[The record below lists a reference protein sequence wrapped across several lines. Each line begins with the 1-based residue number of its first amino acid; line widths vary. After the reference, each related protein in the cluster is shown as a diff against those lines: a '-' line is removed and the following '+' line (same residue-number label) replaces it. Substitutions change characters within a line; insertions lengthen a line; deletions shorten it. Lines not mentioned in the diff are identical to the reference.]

1 MRRVQRMMDGKV
13 IVMTGATSGIGQIAA
28 ERLAD
33 MGARLVIVAR
43 DRARGERVLAGLV
56 ARTPGRGHS
65 VHYADLS
72 RLKEAKRV
80 ARDITAV
87 EARIDVL
94 VNNAGAMFSRRIV
107 TEDGL
112 ELTFALNHLAYFAL
126 TAGLVG
132 RLVASAHARVINTAS
147 NAHRKGRL
155 DFADLQSERS
165 YRAFTAYGTSK
176 LCNILFTRE
185 LARRL
190 SDLGV
195 SANSFSPGF
204 VATRFGDAAGGAHG
218 AFMRVAK
225 WFAGRPEQG
234 AETLVWLASSP
245 DLKEVSGE
253 YFYRGRRGTLTADA
267 QDDDLARRLW
277 AETEAIALRA

>member
-1 MRRVQRMMDGKV
+1 MMDGKV

-43 DRARGERVLAGLV
+43 DRARGERVLADLV

-65 VHYADLS
+65 IHYADLS
-72 RLKEAKRV
+72 RLKEVKRV
-80 ARDITAV
+80 ARDIAAV
-87 EARIDVL
+87 ESRIDVL
-94 VNNAGAMFSRRIV
+94 VNNAGAVFSRRAV

-112 ELTFALNHLAYFAL
+112 ELTFALNHMAYFAL

-147 NAHRKGRL
+147 NAHRNGRI
-155 DFADLQSERS
+155 DFDDLRLEKS
-165 YRAFTAYGTSK
+165 YRPFVAYGTSK

-195 SANSFSPGF
+195 TANSFSPGF
-204 VATRFGDAAGGAHG
+204 VATRFGDEAGGVHG

-225 WFAGRPEQG
+225 RFAKRPEQG

-267 QDDDLARRLW
+267 RDDALARRLW
-277 AETEAIALRA
+277 AESEAIALRA

>member
-1 MRRVQRMMDGKV
+1 MMDGKV

-43 DRARGERVLAGLV
+43 DRARGESMLARLEAC
-56 ARTPGRGHS
+56 ARGRGHV

-72 RLKEAKRV
+72 RLKEVKRV
-80 ARDITAV
+80 AREIAAAET
-87 EARIDVL
+87 RIDVL
-94 VNNAGAMFSRRIV
+94 VNNAGAMFSSRAV
-107 TEDGL
+107 TADRL
-112 ELTFALNHLAYFAL
+112 ERTFALNHMAYFAL

-132 RLVASAHARVINTAS
+132 RLVASAPARVITTAS
-147 NAHRKGRL
+147 NAHRNGRL
-155 DFADLQSERS
+155 DFDDLQSEKS
-165 YRAFTAYGTSK
+165 YRPSVAYGTSK

-204 VATRFGDAAGGAHG
+204 VATRFGDEAGGVHG
-218 AFMRVAK
+218 TVMRIAK
-225 WFAGRPEQG
+225 FFAKRPEQG
-234 AETLVWLASSP
+234 AKTLVWLASSP
-245 DLKEVSGE
+245 DLADVSGE
-253 YFYRGRRGTLTADA
+253 YFYRGRRGALTADA
-267 QDDDLARRLW
+267 QDDALARRLW
-277 AETEAIALRA
+277 AESETIALRA

>member
-1 MRRVQRMMDGKV
+1 MMDGKV

-28 ERLAD
+28 ERLAE
-33 MGARLVIVAR
+33 MGARLVLVAR
-43 DRARGERVLAGLV
+43 DRSRGEAMLADLV

-65 VHYADLS
+65 IHYADLS
-72 RLKEAKRV
+72 RLEQVKRV
-80 ARDITAV
+80 ARDIAAV

-94 VNNAGAMFSRRIV
+94 INNAGAMFSRRAV
-107 TEDGL
+107 TTDGL
-112 ELTFALNHLAYFAL
+112 ELTFALNHMAYFVL

-132 RLVASAHARVINTAS
+132 RLVASARARVINTAS

-155 DFADLQSERS
+155 DFANLQSEKS
-165 YRAFTAYGTSK
+165 YRPFVAYGTSK

-185 LARRL
+185 LARRV

-218 AFMRVAK
+218 TFMRVAK
-225 WFAGRPEQG
+225 LFANRPERG

-245 DLKEVSGE
+245 DLEEISGE
-253 YFYRGRRGTLTADA
+253 YFYQGRRGTLTAEA
-267 QDDDLARRLW
+267 QDDALARRLW
-277 AETEAIALRA
+277 TESEAIALRACA

>member
-1 MRRVQRMMDGKV
+1 MMDGKV

-43 DRARGERVLAGLV
+43 DRARGESVLADLV

-65 VHYADLS
+65 IHYADLS
-72 RLKEAKRV
+72 RLKEVKRV

-87 EARIDVL
+87 ESRIDVL
-94 VNNAGAMFSRRIV
+94 VNNAGAMFSRRAV

-112 ELTFALNHLAYFAL
+112 ELTFALNHMAYFVL
-126 TAGLVG
+126 TAGLVR
-132 RLVASAHARVINTAS
+132 RLVACVHARVINTAS
-147 NAHRKGRL
+147 NAHRKGRI
-155 DFADLQSERS
+155 DFDDLQSGRS

-204 VATRFGDAAGGAHG
+204 VATRFGDEAGGVHG

-225 WFAGRPEQG
+225 RFAKRPEQG
-234 AETLVWLASSP
+234 AATLVWLASSP

-253 YFYRGRRGTLTADA
+253 YFHGGRRGTLTADA
-267 QDDDLARRLW
+267 QDDALARRLW
-277 AETEAIALRA
+277 AESEAIALRA

>member
-1 MRRVQRMMDGKV
+1 MMDAKV

-43 DRARGERVLAGLV
+43 DRARGEALLASLN
-56 ARTPGRGHS
+56 ASAPRRSHTA
-65 VHYADLS
+65 HYADLS

-80 ARDITAV
+80 AREIAAAET
-87 EARIDVL
+87 RIDVL
-94 VNNAGAMFSRRIV
+94 VNNAGAVFSRRAV

-112 ELTFALNHLAYFAL
+112 ERTFALNHMAYFVL

-132 RLVASAHARVINTAS
+132 RLVASAPARVINTAS
-147 NAHRKGRL
+147 NAHRKGRI
-155 DFADLQSERS
+155 DFADLQSEKS
-165 YRAFTAYGTSK
+165 YRAFAAYGTSK

-195 SANSFSPGF
+195 TATSFSPGF
-204 VATRFGDAAGGAHG
+204 VATRFGDEAGGLHA
-218 AFMRVAK
+218 AFLRVGK
-225 WFAGRPEQG
+225 LFAGRPEQG

-245 DLKEVSGE
+245 DLREASGE
-253 YFYRGRRGTLTADA
+253 YFYRCRRGTLTVDA
-267 QDDDLARRLW
+267 QDDALARRLW
-277 AETEAIALRA
+277 TESEAIALTA

>member
-1 MRRVQRMMDGKV
+1 M
-13 IVMTGATSGIGQIAA
+13 
-28 ERLAD
+28 L
-33 MGARLVIVAR
+33 ARL
-43 DRARGERVLAGLV
+43 DAG
-56 ARTPGRGHS
+56 APGRSHT

-72 RLKEAKRV
+72 RVKEVRRV
-80 ARDITAV
+80 AREIAAAET
-87 EARIDVL
+87 RIDVL
-94 VNNAGAMFSRRIV
+94 INNAGAVFSHRTI

-112 ELTFALNHLAYFAL
+112 ERTFALNHMAYFVL

-132 RLVASAHARVINTAS
+132 RLVASAPARVINTAS
-147 NAHRKGRL
+147 NAHRKGRI
-155 DFADLQSERS
+155 DFADLQAERS
-165 YRAFTAYGTSK
+165 YRAFPVYGTSK

-204 VATRFGDAAGGAHG
+204 VATRFGDESGGLHAAFLRA
-218 AFMRVAK
+218 AK
-225 WFAGRPEQG
+225 LIAGRPELG

-245 DLKEVSGE
+245 EAAELSGE

-267 QDDDLARRLW
+267 QDAVLARRLW
-277 AETEAIALRA
+277 AESEAIALRA

>member
-1 MRRVQRMMDGKV
+1 MMDGKV

-28 ERLAD
+28 VRLAD

-43 DRARGERVLAGLV
+43 DRARGESTLADLV

-65 VHYADLS
+65 IHYADLS
-72 RLKEAKRV
+72 RIKEVKRV
-80 ARDITAV
+80 AREIATA
-87 EARIDVL
+87 ETRIDVL
-94 VNNAGAMFSRRIV
+94 VNNAGAMFARRAV

-112 ELTFALNHLAYFAL
+112 ERTFALNHMAYFVL

-132 RLVASAHARVINTAS
+132 RLVASARARVINTAS

-155 DFADLQSERS
+155 DFADLQCEKF
-165 YRAFTAYGTSK
+165 YRPFVAYGTSK

-204 VATRFGDAAGGAHG
+204 VATRFGDEAGGAHG
-218 AFMRVAK
+218 TFMRVAK
-225 WFAGRPEQG
+225 LFAGRPQLG

-245 DLKEVSGE
+245 DVAEISGD

-267 QDDDLARRLW
+267 QDDTLARQLW
-277 AETEAIALRA
+277 TESEAIALRA

>member
-1 MRRVQRMMDGKV
+1 MMDGKV

-28 ERLAD
+28 ERLAG

-43 DRARGERVLAGLV
+43 DRARGEAALARLH
-56 ARTPGRGHS
+56 ARAPARSHA

-80 ARDITAV
+80 AREIAAAET
-87 EARIDVL
+87 RIDVL
-94 VNNAGAMFSRRIV
+94 VNNAGAVFSRRAV

-112 ELTFALNHLAYFAL
+112 ERTFALNHMAYFVL

-132 RLVASAHARVINTAS
+132 RLVASAPARVINTAS
-147 NAHRKGRL
+147 NAHRKGKL
-155 DFADLQSERS
+155 DFADLQFEKS
-165 YRAFTAYGTSK
+165 YRAFAAYGTSK

-195 SANSFSPGF
+195 TANSFSPGF
-204 VATRFGDAAGGAHG
+204 VATRFGDEAGGLHA
-218 AFMRVAK
+218 AFLRVAK
-225 WFAGRPEQG
+225 LFAGRPEQG

-245 DLKEVSGE
+245 DVAEASGE
-253 YFYRGRRGTLTADA
+253 YFYRKRRGTLTADA
-267 QDDDLARRLW
+267 QNDDLARRLW
-277 AETEAIALRA
+277 TESEAISLRA

>member
-1 MRRVQRMMDGKV
+1 
-13 IVMTGATSGIGQIAA
+13 
-28 ERLAD
+28 

-43 DRARGERVLAGLV
+43 DRARGEAMLAKLD
-56 ARTPGRGHS
+56 ARAPGRGHA

-72 RLKEAKRV
+72 RLKEARRV
-80 ARDITAV
+80 AREIAAAET
-87 EARIDVL
+87 RIDVL
-94 VNNAGAMFSRRIV
+94 VNNAGAVFSRRAV

-112 ELTFALNHLAYFAL
+112 ERTFALNHMAYFVL

-132 RLVASAHARVINTAS
+132 RLVASAPARVINTAS

-155 DFADLQSERS
+155 DFADLQSEKS

-185 LARRL
+185 LAHRL
-190 SDLGV
+190 SSLGV
-195 SANSFSPGF
+195 TATSFSPGF
-204 VATRFGDAAGGAHG
+204 VATRFGDEAGGAHG

-225 WFAGRPEQG
+225 LFAGRPEQG

-245 DLKEVSGE
+245 DVDEASGE
-253 YFYRGRRGTLTADA
+253 YFYRKRRGTLTADA
-267 QDDDLARRLW
+267 QNDDLARRLW
-277 AETEAIALRA
+277 TESEAISLKACA

>member
-1 MRRVQRMMDGKV
+1 MMDGKV

-28 ERLAD
+28 ERLAE

-43 DRARGERVLAGLV
+43 DRARGEKMLADLV
-56 ARTPGRGHS
+56 SRTPGRGHS
-65 VHYADLS
+65 IHYADLS
-72 RLKEAKRV
+72 RLKEVKRV
-80 ARDITAV
+80 ARDIAAV

-94 VNNAGAMFSRRIV
+94 VNNAGAMFARRAI

-112 ELTFALNHLAYFAL
+112 ERTFALNHMAYFVL

-132 RLVASAHARVINTAS
+132 RLVASAQARVINTAS

-155 DFADLQSERS
+155 DFDDLRCEKS
-165 YRAFTAYGTSK
+165 YRPFVAYGTSK

-185 LARRL
+185 LARRV

-195 SANSFSPGF
+195 TVNSFSPGF
-204 VATRFGDAAGGAHG
+204 VATRFGDEAGGAHG

-225 WFAGRPEQG
+225 VFAKRPEQG
-234 AETLVWLASSP
+234 AETLVWLATSP
-245 DLKEVSGE
+245 DITEVSGE
-253 YFYRGRRGTLTADA
+253 YFYQCRRGTLTADA
-267 QDDDLARRLW
+267 QDDSLARRLW
-277 AETEAIALRA
+277 AESEAISLRA